1 MKPDRARSVP
11 LSYRAGTVSLGV
23 GPTQHLGTAREG
35 HGPCRAWPPTGLYYS
50 IGPVPGPVARGR
62 CCSSAVVEEER
73 NKTCRCRTSSKKKHI
88 TAAIQIG
95 DLLLQNRGK
104 QIREVPHEISG
115 DSELLSVLKVERLV
129 IDWLACGSDRIGLLE
144 DRI

>member
-1 MKPDRARSVP
+1 MSNEARPCTFRS
-11 LSYRAGTVSLGV
+11 TIVSCRHGFSRV

-62 CCSSAVVEEER
+62 CCSFAVVEEER
-73 NKTCRCRTSSKKKHI
+73 NKTCRCRPSSKKKHI

-115 DSELLSVLKVERLV
+115 DSELLSVLKLERLV
-129 IDWLACGSDRIGLLE
+129 IDGLLVDLIE
-144 DRI
+144 SGF